1 MGSTHIFPA
10 HGGLADAATGAA
22 APPNAAGRT
31 PVPWFASW
39 RPRLESVLGCADIR
53 IGGDRPWDIVIHDPR
68 VYRRVGLAGSLGAG
82 EAYVDG
88 WWDCPALD
96 QMFARL
102 LRAGIDNHLVRL
114 PHLLGK
120 LRAHLF
126 NLQKPVR
133 AFQIGKRHYDRGN
146 LLFSRMLDRRMNYSC
161 AYWHDGA
168 HDLDEAQEAKLDM
181 ICRKLELRP
190 GMRVLDIGC
199 GWGSAVRFAAERYGV
214 EAVGITVSRRQAEW
228 ARSAAAHLPN
238 VEIRLQDYRDLG
250 ERFDR
255 VLSIGMFEH
264 VGVKNYHGYFDVV
277 RRCLAPDGRFL
288 LQTIGKDRSDAWIDP
303 WIARY
308 IFPNSE
314 LPSARGVA
322 DAAEDHFVLE
332 SWLNLGTDYDRT
344 LMVWFRNFE
353 KGWSDLRELYDERF
367 YRMWTYYLLSC
378 AGAFRARR
386 LHVWQIVFSPA
397 P

>member
-1 MGSTHIFPA
+1 
-10 HGGLADAATGAA
+10 
-22 APPNAAGRT
+22 
-31 PVPWFASW
+31 
-39 RPRLESVLGCADIR
+39 
-53 IGGDRPWDIVIHDPR
+53 
-68 VYRRVGLAGSLGAG
+68 
-82 EAYVDG
+82 
-88 WWDCPALD
+88 
-96 QMFARL
+96 
-102 LRAGIDNHLVRL
+102 
-114 PHLLGK
+114 
-120 LRAHLF
+120 
-126 NLQKPVR
+126 
-133 AFQIGKRHYDRGN
+133 
-146 LLFSRMLDRRMNYSC
+146 MLDRRMNYSC